1 LAFSGWPLSFWR
13 FDPMDERDFEWFE
26 SKYPGWYAQYG
37 GFWEAFRHGA
47 DPRAGFL
54 PLDFINMAPPF

>member
-1 LAFSGWPLSFWR
+1 
-13 FDPMDERDFEWFE
+13 MDERDFEWFE